1 VEADLS
7 HLPTGTAGWCALID
21 HALTLGDRSEVDFL
35 ELKGR
40 LPFTEKSDRKRS
52 AAAVSRAVL
61 GAANRMPDM
70 AERHLGGHGVVL
82 VGIDEQ
88 QVVGA
93 ERVDGAVLH
102 DSLEPYVGDDGPRWD
117 YTYVDHPK
125 GLVLA
130 VVVAPPRWGDRIHA
144 CRKEYSAVDGS
155 LTIRDGDVFVRV
167 PGKTRP
173 ATSSDIFNLER
184 RRDLSPTTGAHV
196 RVGYSDTF
204 DRVDSGSVEKLVRQ
218 LIDETAES
226 LLGGL
231 KTKVASNLYG
241 GALASLMSQEDRRDP
256 ENFRNSVEAWRD
268 HAYGKVTEVTT
279 EFLRHELARGRWMI
293 NNESVRYLESV
304 RVQIEFPP
312 GVSVLIKSDTDYC
325 DHGGPFNFRSLL
337 PKEPP
342 MWGALKPLGFN
353 YSIPPRIDPISTRH
367 FARDV
372 EIETDEETH
381 LTRLMWQV
389 GDLRP
394 NSTESGDDLFAV
406 VTDDHLS
413 EFVVRWRVTARG
425 VNHVFE
431 GNATLSC
438 AQEPAIH
445 LTWVKNSHPMLDSPD
460 ADSAAA
466 GASTETNQLSAEG

>member
-1 VEADLS
+1 
-7 HLPTGTAGWCALID
+7 
-21 HALTLGDRSEVDFL
+21 
-35 ELKGR
+35 
-40 LPFTEKSDRKRS
+40 
-52 AAAVSRAVL
+52 
-61 GAANRMPDM
+61 
-70 AERHLGGHGVVL
+70 
-82 VGIDEQ
+82 
-88 QVVGA
+88 
-93 ERVDGAVLH
+93 
-102 DSLEPYVGDDGPRWD
+102 
-117 YTYVDHPK
+117 
-125 GLVLA
+125 
-130 VVVAPPRWGDRIHA
+130 
-144 CRKEYSAVDGS
+144 
-155 LTIRDGDVFVRV
+155 
-167 PGKTRP
+167 
-173 ATSSDIFNLER
+173 
-184 RRDLSPTTGAHV
+184 
-196 RVGYSDTF
+196 
-204 DRVDSGSVEKLVRQ
+204 
-218 LIDETAES
+218 
-226 LLGGL
+226 
-231 KTKVASNLYG
+231 
-241 GALASLMSQEDRRDP
+241 
-256 ENFRNSVEAWRD
+256 
-268 HAYGKVTEVTT
+268 VTT